1 MGGRALAVGDSVM
14 MGAVTQLQALGNVE
28 VDAAVARQFDAGVK
42 VLQARR
48 DAGTLGDVVVVHL
61 AGNGYIQAWQFDQM
75 MSILGGVSRVVLV
88 TVRMDREWQDANNGL
103 LADMADNYANTVLA
117 DWHYASSGHP
127 EYFVEDGIHLTGA
140 GAQAYSALIAQYL

>member
-1 MGGRALAVGDSVM
+1 
-14 MGAVTQLQALGNVE
+14 VTQLQALGNVE